1 MTRMVTRFEKG
12 LWGRIEGFKAARRR
26 DLWGLQADCQF
37 LISEE
42 LCTIPIGSALVTVS
56 WGEPQNEGEPQDT
69 LGSNRVTHM

>member
-42 LCTIPIGSALVTVS
+42 LCTIPIGSALVS
-56 WGEPQNEGEPQDT
+56 LMG
-69 LGSNRVTHM
+69 